1 MFYPRYTGYSRSTR
15 NICPG
20 GMSGWRPPSRSW
32 SGGPLRR
39 VLPVYNYH
47 DRWDKLTLKDL
58 TVPFFGARRQT
69 GGVHVSKRRQGH
81 GGEVDG
87 TCPTRT
93 TDESKLCPE
102 NRGLLPGKRHK
113 LRVLAGAGVSASVPG
128 QDRRSGG
135 RPGALDVPVWMPDRD
150 RYDPQTQWYD
160 DLHLNSSGAQ
170 ILSRELARRIDAD
183 GLAVPSEGYDDL
195 WQARW
200 EYFLALEDSI
210 K

>member
-1 MFYPRYTGYSRSTR
+1 
-15 NICPG
+15 
-20 GMSGWRPPSRSW
+20 
-32 SGGPLRR
+32 
-39 VLPVYNYH
+39 
-47 DRWDKLTLKDL
+47 
-58 TVPFFGARRQT
+58 
-69 GGVHVSKRRQGH
+69 
-81 GGEVDG
+81 
-87 TCPTRT
+87 
-93 TDESKLCPE
+93 
-102 NRGLLPGKRHK
+102 
-113 LRVLAGAGVSASVPG
+113 
-128 QDRRSGG
+128 
-135 RPGALDVPVWMPDRD
+135 MPDRD